1 MHDIPRFRDFVEGAR
16 RPNFIYIRNDEV
28 YGSFFQKLL
37 SEEKNSSYQRM
48 PLLRQH
54 HLQKTVWYHDSAS
67 ISRLVKPYLSEASIK
82 SIPLSFHSPA
92 VMLPTYMY
100 RNRRRN
106 TLGWTSFIGTGSDP
120 SFFSHSEARMDP
132 LAQVFNTNLWALKI
146 SLKGGGRLSPLKEIS
161 DVFFI
166 WEQLLQHILHE
177 GQNARFV
184 PWSKLLPC
192 ATGIDVTSAT
202 TASCCDFEKFQHPNS
217 L

>member
-1 MHDIPRFRDFVEGAR
+1 MNTTDYSPVLLTSFRRAIKAALEPSTFLRRAKLAQILDQSLNIDPNPHCWNCALLVRVHCSNRKWNFMHDIPRFRDFVEGTR

-67 ISRLVKPYLSEASIK
+67 ISRLVKPYLSDASIK

-106 TLGWTSFIGTGSDP
+106 TLG
-120 SFFSHSEARMDP
+120 
-132 LAQVFNTNLWALKI
+132 
-146 SLKGGGRLSPLKEIS
+146 
-161 DVFFI
+161 
-166 WEQLLQHILHE
+166 
-177 GQNARFV
+177 
-184 PWSKLLPC
+184 
-192 ATGIDVTSAT
+192 
-202 TASCCDFEKFQHPNS
+202 
-217 L
+217 